1 MFLLTLLVHSF
12 IGLGFIRSARAD
24 PSSYGWQDVLSSDA
38 APDWQKYVRSP
49 PNQIVR
55 PVAVLTNY
63 TQGNVTN
70 PDGLLT
76 GKGATTFTRTNV
88 SAGTEKDVPPTIVV
102 DFGQNVVGVLSIKFD
117 GAQSFNNTPGLP
129 GIRLAFSETL
139 QYLTNVSDFSRSYN
153 GDTIT
158 PGSDQIAVNPYPY
171 TWTDA
176 HGCEYGNE
184 VCEDGL
190 HGFRYVKVY
199 LDALP
204 SDAPYTTSY
213 GSVSIGS
220 MSLNFSAFLGT
231 PDTFTGYF
239 ESSDDQLNQWWYD
252 GVYTNDLCTD
262 IFRANDT
269 DPRGAASPTLIG
281 KLVLHDGAKR
291 DRDPYVGDLAV
302 SARTSY
308 VSHDLHL
315 APRNVLADLGDHQRA
330 DGWIPPA
337 SINNYTL
344 PLLDYPLWWVVC
356 SYDLFMYTGDTAY
369 INQYYQN
376 IVKVLDTFYPSATD
390 TNSQLISK
398 GIGISGGY
406 GDYAFLPRSGPVTYY
421 NALYVLAL
429 DNAASIATFLG
440 GSKQADADRWTAR
453 AQVVSAALNKYNFDT
468 TNGAFF
474 DGTCGGEAYCQT
486 HAQDGNS
493 LSILTGVA
501 NGTRAN
507 QILSYL
513 SSHNA
518 RPYGNSFYDN
528 DVIGAGFS
536 QRVYAF
542 ISYFEIE
549 ARFLVGSASSALEEI
564 RRLYGWM
571 ASHDPMT
578 TQWEGIGDNGTPY
591 EGAYTSMAHGWGT
604 GIVPALTNYVLGVIP
619 QGPGFSVY
627 SIKPMPGDVRWAKG
641 AVPTPNGPI
650 RVSWNSNPG
659 GGQFYLSASA
669 PAGTKGT
676 IYVPVANATMAVY
689 LDSMPYIAGNGTQSL
704 SQDGYVAIPIN
715 DAQTHT
721 ITVGFQQKSN

>member
-1 MFLLTLLVHSF
+1 MCLLNLLLHSF
-12 IGLGFIRSARAD
+12 IGLIFIQVARAD
-24 PSSYGWQDVLSSDA
+24 PSSYQWQDSLTSDA

-70 PDGLLT
+70 PNGLLT
-76 GKGATTFTRTNV
+76 GKGATTFTRTNI
-88 SAGTEKDVPPTIVV
+88 SAGTEKDVLPTIVV
-102 DFGQNVVGVLSIKFD
+102 DFGQNIVGYLSIKFG
-117 GAQSFNNTPGLP
+117 GASSFNDTPGLP

-171 TWTDA
+171 TWTDV
-176 HGCEYGNE
+176 HGCEYGNQ
-184 VCEDGL
+184 VCDDGL
-190 HGFRYVKVY
+190 HGFRYVKIY
-199 LDALP
+199 LDSLP
-204 SDAPYTTSY
+204 ADAPYTTSY
-213 GSVSIGS
+213 GTVSIDS

-231 PDTFTGYF
+231 PNTFTGWF

-252 GVYTNDLCTD
+252 GVYTTDMCTD
-262 IFRANDT
+262 TFGANDS
-269 DPRGAASPTLIG
+269 DPRGAASPSLLG
-281 KLVLHDGAKR
+281 KLVILDGAKR

-308 VSHDLHL
+308 LSHNLPQ
-315 APRNVLADLGDHQRA
+315 AARNVLADLADHQRA

-356 SYDLFMYTGDTAY
+356 SYDLLMYTGDVAY
-369 INQYYQN
+369 IQQYYSN
-376 IVKVLDTFYPSATD
+376 IVQVLDTFYPSV
-390 TNSQLISK
+390 TNTQTQLISK

-429 DNAASIATFLG
+429 DNAASIATFLDG
-440 GSKQADADRWTAR
+440 KQADAARWTAR
-453 AQVVSAALNKYNFDT
+453 AQNVSASLNKYNFDI

-474 DGTCGGEAYCQT
+474 DGTCGGEAYCET

-493 LSILTGVA
+493 LSIVTGVA
-501 NGTRAN
+501 NATRAN
-507 QILSYL
+507 QVLSYL
-513 SSHNA
+513 ATHNA

-528 DVIGAGFS
+528 DAIGAGFS

-549 ARFLVGSASSALEEI
+549 ARFIVGSASSALEEI

-571 ASHDPMT
+571 ANHDPT
-578 TQWEGIGDNGTPY
+578 ITQWEGIGADGIPY
-591 EGAYTSMAHGWGT
+591 EGAYTSMAHGWAT
-604 GIVPALTNYVLGVIP
+604 GIVPALTNYILGVIP

-627 SIKPMPGDVRWAKG
+627 SVKPIPGDVKWAKG
-641 AVPTPNGPI
+641 VVPTPHGPI
-650 RVSWNSNPG
+650 TVSWNSNPSQ
-659 GGQFYLSASA
+659 GQFYISTTG

-676 IYVPVANATMAVY
+676 VYVPVANASVAVY
-689 LDSMPYIAGNGTQSL
+689 LDSNPVPQMNGTQSSA
-704 SQDGYVAIPIN
+704 SQDVGYVAVPIN
-715 DAQTHT
+715 DDQTHV
-721 ITVGFQQKSN
+721 ITVGFQMN